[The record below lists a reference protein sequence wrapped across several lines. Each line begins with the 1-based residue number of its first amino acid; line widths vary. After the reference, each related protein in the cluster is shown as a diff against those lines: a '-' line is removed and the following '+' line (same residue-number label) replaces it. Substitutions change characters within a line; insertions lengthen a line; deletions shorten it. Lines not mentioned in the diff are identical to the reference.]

1 MLILMYFL
9 YLFNVLTKFSLKC
22 NAECNLKFCV
32 GGDNRR
38 CGTYEVVL
46 TRTYS
51 FCSRGDITAQ

>member
-1 MLILMYFL
+1 MYFL

-22 NAECNLKFCV
+22 NAEVILKFCV